1 MKIFLFNY
9 SSAYIVWGMFLR
21 TRNTYSLWFII
32 FVKKK
37 ALLHRFQSTSNHDE
51 SYYILIHNFKK
62 YKECVLGSKP
72 SNHFFMLIALLH
84 LMSSCRRWAKQ
95 ILFPY
100 KIISFYF
107 DFMQYYILIVFLTW
121 NKTYLFLTHSFK
133 TWILC
138 KPIKVK
144 RQLVQFLIQNDRNI
158 NVKSITKK
166 CIHLVNVFQ
175 TEIMLV
181 WVVLGKWKNEDL
193 ESIIFIRKSFNSLN
207 VWIWMTSLPQHSK

>member
-1 MKIFLFNY
+1 MTIFLFNY
-9 SSAYIVWGMFLR
+9 SSTYIVWGMFSR

-32 FVKKK
+32 LVKKK
-37 ALLHRFQSTSNHDE
+37 ALFHRFESTSNHDK
-51 SYYILIHNFKK
+51 SYYIIKHNLRRIKSASYVRK
-62 YKECVLGSKP
+62 
-72 SNHFFMLIALLH
+72 FFMLIALQH
-84 LMSSCRRWAKQ
+84 LISSCRLWVKQ

-107 DFMQYYILIVFLTW
+107 DFIQYYILIVFLTW

-144 RQLVQFLIQNDRNI
+144 RQFLIQNDRNI

-166 CIHLVNVFQ
+166 N
-175 TEIMLV
+175 
-181 WVVLGKWKNEDL
+181 
-193 ESIIFIRKSFNSLN
+193 NSLN
-207 VWIWMTSLPQHSK
+207 VWIWMTSLPQHIN